1 MLACK
6 QAAEKGVPLD
16 GYMHWSL
23 MDNFE
28 WAEGYCKKFG
38 LIGID
43 FDSLERIPKNS
54 FWRYKQLI
62 KDYSK

>member
-1 MLACK
+1 M
-6 QAAEKGVPLD
+6 GVSLD

-43 FDSLERIPKNS
+43 FDSLERTPKQS
-54 FWRYKQLI
+54 FWRYKEI
-62 KDYSK
+62 INRG